1 MKFDSLTASSRSP
14 FKNARMLL
22 TAGIVAG
29 CMAFTPALLAQ
40 EKPPAAPTLPPLPET
55 LKLSATQKTKIT
67 ELLTADHAKNQ
78 EVFKQLSDANMA
90 TRDKVDAVLTPE
102 QLAAVA
108 KQRTKLDK
116 SGKRGAAASTVTL
129 DKAPVTASLPKLPD
143 EVKLTDEQKTQI
155 QALLDAEKE
164 KTLALVKQISDYQ
177 EATRKQVA
185 SILTPAQ
192 RAELDKQR
200 SKTQTKR
207 GERVVIGGGPF

>member
-1 MKFDSLTASSRSP
+1 MKFHSLTASSCSP
-14 FKNARMLL
+14 FKNARMLFA
-22 TAGIVAG
+22 AGIVAG
-29 CMAFTPALLAQ
+29 CMTFTPALLAQ
-40 EKPPAAPTLPPLPET
+40 EKPPAAPTLPPLPAT
-55 LKLSATQKTKIT
+55 LKLSTTQKTKIT
-67 ELLTADHAKNQ
+67 ELLTADHTKNQ

-102 QLAAVA
+102 QRAAIA

-116 SGKRGAAASTVTL
+116 TGKRGAPATVTL

-164 KTLALVKQISDYQ
+164 KTLALVKQINDYQ

-185 SILTPAQ
+185 SILTPEQ

-200 SKTQTKR
+200 NKTKTR